1 MNRSFLFSFM
11 ALSATALSAQQTI
24 DLSLG
29 AGYSNDVY
37 YSLANGLVKTEPAT
51 NWDLAFTARVVDAA
65 ILINEAKGVKA
76 WLAANDT
83 NDWAGLDT
91 TGMHNFPLHNSTE
104 AWEVGALNNTG
115 SGAHP
120 DYGWGTYNQ
129 ITHDVNGSRIFVL
142 EWADGTYAKM
152 LVKYMKAS
160 GFVSFRLAPL
170 DGGVET
176 TVTANKMSYPGKNFF
191 YYNASSEQ
199 FLDREPLSADW
210 DLVFRR
216 YLESIQAGPS
226 TVWYPVT
233 GVQTNLGLG
242 TAEVRDELPAMA
254 DSALYAR
261 DTDDIS
267 RIGSDWKYFD
277 NTAFQ
282 WFIPDSLSF
291 FVASKAGGIYQVY
304 FTTFSGSS
312 TGNFSFVQGPSNI
325 FSTPE
330 IGTPMALVYPNPA
343 NQWMELNGLGAEAD
357 IELIDAHGRT
367 VYRNQGRVERVSTAH
382 LAPGLYTVR
391 MSNGLHTSILRLLI
405 QH

>member
-1 MNRSFLFSFM
+1 MKRLLLFSCI
-11 ALSATALSAQQTI
+11 ALSVTGLRAQQTI

-29 AGYSNDVY
+29 AGYANEVY
-37 YSLANGLVKTEPAT
+37 YSLANGLVKTEPAA

-91 TGMHNFPLHNSTE
+91 TGMRNNPLHNSTE

-115 SGAHP
+115 SLTHP
-120 DYGWGTYNQ
+120 DYGWGLYNS

-142 EWADGTYAKM
+142 QWADGTYAKM

-160 GFVSFRLAPL
+160 GAVSFRLAPL
-170 DGGVET
+170 NGGVET
-176 TVTANKMSYPGKNFF
+176 TVTTSKMNYPGKNFF
-191 YYNASSEQ
+191 YYDATTEQ
-199 FLDREPLSADW
+199 FLDREPLSANW

-216 YLESIQAGPS
+216 YLEGIQAGPT

-242 TAEVRDELPAMA
+242 TAEVRDVLPAIA

-261 DTDDIS
+261 DADDVS

-291 FVASKAGGIYQVY
+291 FVASQAGGIYQLY
-304 FTTFSGSS
+304 FTAFSGSS
-312 TGNFSFVQGPSNI
+312 TGNFSFVQRPSNI

-330 IGTPMALVYPNPA
+330 IEASLARVYPNPA
-343 NQWMELNGLGAEAD
+343 HQWMALNGIGTEAEV
-357 IELIDAHGRT
+357 ELIDAQGRS
-367 VYRNQGRVERVSTAH
+367 VYRGPGGVERVSVAH
-382 LAPGLYTVR
+382 LASGLYTVR
-391 MSNGLHTSILRLLI
+391 VLDRGNTATLRLLI